1 MNSNGVESD
10 FGQAVMLNVLAGDD
24 ELIGVGIWQRMEQ
37 YRIDTG
43 ENRGG
48 RTNCNGQRN
57 HRNDTEPWPFHKLPE
72 CETKILEHGL
82 PLS

>member
-1 MNSNGVESD
+1 
-10 FGQAVMLNVLAGDD
+10 
-24 ELIGVGIWQRMEQ
+24 LIGIGIWQRMEQ

-43 ENRGG
+43 ENRSA
-48 RTNCNGQRN
+48 RTNGKCQRKYG
-57 HRNDTEPWPFHKLPE
+57 HDAEPGAFHKLPE